1 MDHLPKLQQ
10 LKVLNEV
17 IQCGSINGA
26 AKKMN
31 LSQPSLTY
39 SLKMLEQTL
48 GVTLLVRSNDGI
60 QLTDAGKSFSAYS
73 HLILEEL
80 KQAVNEAKQISSK
93 SESQVSFGLSPIIA
107 ITILESII
115 TDFKKKHPT
124 PKISIKEGQLSSLLP
139 ALRDGRL
146 DFAIGSLDENVPS
159 CEFVTE
165 HLFEAPFGI
174 VARKGHP
181 LANCK
186 TLKQLKD
193 AKWLLPETQMGYYN
207 TLKKQFSNILPTGDQ
222 MPIFADSI
230 VCIMNMVQNGDYL
243 SVLSLARLN
252 KNEYQNKYCVLP
264 IEEALPVGN
273 YSLVR
278 LRKRPL
284 SLAAQAMIDEI
295 KWHASSYDWQINFDY
310 PRNSALTN

>member
-1 MDHLPKLQQ
+1 MDYLPKLQQ

-60 QLTDAGKSFSAYS
+60 QLTEAGKSFSEYA

-80 KQAVNEAKQISSK
+80 KQAVSEAKQISSK
-93 SESQVSFGLSPIIA
+93 AESQVSFGLSPIIA
-107 ITILESII
+107 VTILESII
-115 TDFKKKHPT
+115 TDFKKRQST
-124 PKISIKEGQLSSLLP
+124 TQINIKEGQLSSLLP

-146 DFAIGSLDENVPS
+146 DFAIGSLDESIPS

-165 HLFEAPFGI
+165 HLFDAPFGI

-181 LANCK
+181 LASCNS
-186 TLKQLKD
+186 LKQLKD
-193 AKWLLPETQMGYYN
+193 AKWLLPETKMGYYN
-207 TLKKQFSNILPTGDQ
+207 TLKQHIHNDLLSGDK
-222 MPIFADSI
+222 MPVFADSI
-230 VCIMNMVQNGDYL
+230 VCIMNMVQSADYL
-243 SVLSLARLN
+243 SVLSLARLY
-252 KNEYQNKYCVLP
+252 KSEYSDKYCILP
-264 IEEALPVGN
+264 IEEALPVGI
-273 YSLVR
+273 YGLVR

-295 KWHASSYDWQINFDY
+295 KWHASSYDW
-310 PRNSALTN
+310 RKSL

>member
-1 MDHLPKLQQ
+1 MNHLPKLQQ

-48 GVTLLVRSNDGI
+48 GITLLVRSNDGI
-60 QLTDAGKSFSAYS
+60 QLTEAGKSFSAYA

-93 SESQVSFGLSPIIA
+93 AESQVSFGLSPIIA
-107 ITILESII
+107 VTMLESII
-115 TDFKKKHPT
+115 ADFKKRHST
-124 PKISIKEGQLSSLLP
+124 TQINIKEGQLSSLLP
-139 ALRDGRL
+139 ALRDGCL
-146 DFAIGSLDENVPS
+146 DFAIGSLDENVPLS
-159 CEFVTE
+159 EFVTE

-174 VARKGHP
+174 VARRGHP
-181 LANCK
+181 LESCNS
-186 TLKQLKD
+186 LEQLKD
-193 AKWLLPETQMGYYN
+193 AKWFLPETKMGYYN
-207 TLKKQFSNILPTGDQ
+207 TLKQHIHSNLPTRDE
-222 MPIFADSI
+222 MPIYTDSI

-243 SVLSLARLN
+243 SVLSLARLYN
-252 KNEYQNKYCVLP
+252 SEHRDKYSILP
-264 IEEALPVGN
+264 IEEALPVGI
-273 YSLVR
+273 YGLVR

-295 KWHASSYDWQINFDY
+295 KWHASSYDWRKN
-310 PRNSALTN
+310 L